1 MVSASLS
8 PTENITFEGFYQYDW
23 EEVKIDPPGS
33 YWSTN
38 DFVGDGGDKVMLGWG
53 AIDDQGNLSA
63 DLTFN
68 GVPRKET
75 NYADDD
81 GQFGVAMRVYAP
93 ALNDTE
99 FGFYYINYHSR
110 LPVISAWTGDAAGL
124 GQAQSMQTAV
134 APAVLGAY
142 AASGGTATLNQLVA
156 AGMGAGATQAQAGAI
171 AQGVIAA
178 GGNPADPNF
187 ASAVSASALDAFAK
201 TARYQVEYPEDIQLF
216 GLSFNTVLPDSGVAL
231 QGEISHRLDVPLQ
244 VDDIELL
251 LAAMGPLNPLFS
263 NNNQFATSEGA
274 KTSTADLI
282 ANAGQPIYIAGY
294 KLMDV
299 TQVQTTATKLFGPT
313 MGADQFTLVGEVG
326 LTYVHDM
333 PKKKELR
340 FDGPGTPISGNDTIA
355 AAGVH
360 FGEKEPAS
368 AFADATSWGYRIVAK
383 FDINNAIGAVTLS
396 PRIAWSHDVHGTTPG
411 PGGNF
416 VDGRKAVTLGL
427 GASYQNQWTA
437 DVSYTEYFGAGRY
450 NLINDRDFLA
460 LNVKYSF

>member
-156 AGMGAGATQAQAGAI
+156 AGMGPEQPRRRRAQS
-171 AQGVIAA
+171 
-178 GGNPADPNF
+178 P
-187 ASAVSASALDAFAK
+187 K
-201 TARYQVEYPEDIQLF
+201 
-216 GLSFNTVLPDSGVAL
+216 GLSLQAATLP
-231 QGEISHRLDVPLQ
+231 
-244 VDDIELL
+244 
-251 LAAMGPLNPLFS
+251 
-263 NNNQFATSEGA
+263 
-274 KTSTADLI
+274 
-282 ANAGQPIYIAGY
+282 
-294 KLMDV
+294 
-299 TQVQTTATKLFGPT
+299 
-313 MGADQFTLVGEVG
+313 
-326 LTYVHDM
+326 
-333 PKKKELR
+333 
-340 FDGPGTPISGNDTIA
+340 TPISPVPSVPQHWTPLPRPLVIRSNIR
-355 AAGVH
+355 
-360 FGEKEPAS
+360 K
-368 AFADATSWGYRIVAK
+368 TSSSSV
-383 FDINNAIGAVTLS
+383 
-396 PRIAWSHDVHGTTPG
+396 
-411 PGGNF
+411 
-416 VDGRKAVTLGL
+416 
-427 GASYQNQWTA
+427 
-437 DVSYTEYFGAGRY
+437 
-450 NLINDRDFLA
+450 
-460 LNVKYSF
+460 